1 VLIQRWHNRIFPF
14 KTAVDKLL
22 SLEPPGLAMVNMCKK
37 YAVANTMITN
47 IIDRLKRGTLKW
59 DKDLETRL
67 IDTWLSRGDAQNYM
81 VLGDPATHLRMP

>member
-1 VLIQRWHNRIFPF
+1 
-14 KTAVDKLL
+14 
-22 SLEPPGLAMVNMCKK
+22 
-37 YAVANTMITN
+37 
-47 IIDRLKRGTLKW
+47 LKRGTLKW